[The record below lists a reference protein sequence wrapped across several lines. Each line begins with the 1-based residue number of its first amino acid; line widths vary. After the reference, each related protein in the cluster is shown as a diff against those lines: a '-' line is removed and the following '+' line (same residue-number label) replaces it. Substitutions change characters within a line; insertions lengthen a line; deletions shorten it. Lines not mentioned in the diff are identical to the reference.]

1 MFGRRCW
8 RLSICLFA
16 QLEEHLLLTLLL
28 VQLILQGLKQKGT
41 HTRAVFEIAL
51 ELRTLSPPTS
61 QAGDPAHAE
70 EALPSSVA
78 SACLATPSCAGCG
91 SHPGT

>member
-1 MFGRRCW
+1 MFGWGCGG
-8 RLSICLFA
+8 LFICLLA

-41 HTRAVFEIAL
+41 HATRDVFGTVL
-51 ELRTLSPPTS
+51 DLQTLSSPIS
-61 QAGDPAHAE
+61 QAGHSG
-70 EALPSSVA
+70 EAIPSSVA
-78 SACLATPSCAGCG
+78 SACPATPSCAGCG